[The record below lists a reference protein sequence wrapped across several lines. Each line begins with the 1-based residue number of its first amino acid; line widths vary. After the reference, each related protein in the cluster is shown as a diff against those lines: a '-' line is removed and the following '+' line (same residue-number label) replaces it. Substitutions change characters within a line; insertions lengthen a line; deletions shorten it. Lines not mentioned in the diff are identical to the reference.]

1 MAWDNIKEKKPIPA
15 KSIDGYVRTPAEEA
29 QLNKTFEKSKVGNP
43 W

>member
-29 QLNKTFEKSKVGNP
+29 SALP
-43 W
+43 